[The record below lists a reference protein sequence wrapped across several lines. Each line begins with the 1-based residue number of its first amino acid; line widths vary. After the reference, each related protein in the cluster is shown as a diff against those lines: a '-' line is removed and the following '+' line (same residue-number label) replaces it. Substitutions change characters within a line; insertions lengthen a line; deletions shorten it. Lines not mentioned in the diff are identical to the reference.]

1 MEVTY
6 KTQGIILQR
15 EQYGENDSRVFV
27 YTPNFGKLE
36 LVARGTQKLSSK
48 LAAHLEPL
56 NLCEIMVVRGKQYD
70 YLGTAISEE
79 VFAGIKDDYD
89 KTTVAGEILKLVNE
103 VTKEKQAEQAIF
115 LLLKEFFSILND
127 VETRHGASL
136 LEILFSAF
144 TLKFLSLLGYAP
156 QLERCVVC
164 QKTIE
169 LDNNKFSF
177 SHGGM
182 VCKMC
187 NAPDSVAISNEA
199 VKIMRLALTPN
210 WQDILKLTIPNEL
223 RTETGRLAT
232 QFKEYCLVDFL
243 RQKR

>member
-27 YTPNFGKLE
+27 YTSDFGKLE

-164 QKTIE
+164 QRRLQTGG
-169 LDNNKFSF
+169 NSF
-177 SHGGM
+177 SYVTGGV
-182 VCKMC
+182 VCSGCCKGDRALSGTAINTLRLMLT
-187 NAPDSVAISNEA
+187 APLSTVADTNIKENVTAEA
-199 VKIMRLALTPN
+199 TAVIREMRLYHLT
-210 WQDILKLTIPNEL
+210 
-223 RTETGRLAT
+223 
-232 QFKEYCLVDFL
+232 
-243 RQKR
+243 

>member
-48 LAAHLEPL
+48 LSAHLEPL

-70 YLGTAISEE
+70 YLGVAISEE
-79 VFAGIKDDYD
+79 VFAGIKNDYG
-89 KTTVAGEILKLVNE
+89 KTAAAGEILKLVNE

-115 LLLKEFFSILND
+115 LLLKEFLNALD
-127 VETRHGASL
+127 AETRHGASL
-136 LEILFSAF
+136 FDVLKSTF
-144 TLKFLSLLGYAP
+144 TLKFLALLGYAP

-164 QKTIE
+164 QRQ
-169 LDNNKFSF
+169 LQPGGNSF
-177 SHGGM
+177 SYITGGV
-182 VCKMC
+182 VCSGCRKGER
-187 NAPDSVAISNEA
+187 ALSDAAINT
-199 VKIMRLALTPN
+199 MRLMLTAPLSTLADAN
-210 WQDILKLTIPNEL
+210 IKENFTVEATAVIKEMRLYHLT
-223 RTETGRLAT
+223 
-232 QFKEYCLVDFL
+232 
-243 RQKR
+243 